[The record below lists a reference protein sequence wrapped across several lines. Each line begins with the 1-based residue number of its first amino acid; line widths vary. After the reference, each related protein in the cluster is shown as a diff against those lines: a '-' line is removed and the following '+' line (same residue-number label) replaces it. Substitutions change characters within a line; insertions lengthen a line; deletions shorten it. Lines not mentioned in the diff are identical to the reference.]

1 MIQPVGPPIT
11 ISVRNIGM
19 LGFVVSILAFLNL
32 TRFSFASS
40 ILLTFV
46 SVCLSG
52 WFAWLAYVKHKHDD
66 ELEQLHI
73 V

>member
-1 MIQPVGPPIT
+1 
-11 ISVRNIGM
+11 M